1 MGKLGSSL
9 GAAVTAY
16 NKAVGS
22 LESRVLV
29 SARKLAELG
38 VSDDDLV
45 APPQVEMHAA
55 SAAGAGAL
63 TEACSMAGRSAR
75 SPASAMKQG
84 LGEPVAGGVRPIP
97 MTHFDV
103 MRRLT
108 VPLVAVIV
116 AGARRLLGEQ
126 PGGCA
131 DPRAVDV
138 DVERTGARRRRT
150 IPAVPTTTAQP
161 PGRNPSP
168 RPEGPRPS
176 GAKTPKVV
184 NVTGTVTEGAEAGC
198 LLLEGY
204 LLVNA
209 PTSLVYAGVRVKATL
224 EVQEGMVSTCQQGTP
239 AMITS
244 AQRL

>member
-1 MGKLGSSL
+1 
-9 GAAVTAY
+9 
-16 NKAVGS
+16 
-22 LESRVLV
+22 
-29 SARKLAELG
+29 
-38 VSDDDLV
+38 
-45 APPQVEMHAA
+45 
-55 SAAGAGAL
+55 
-63 TEACSMAGRSAR
+63 
-75 SPASAMKQG
+75 
-84 LGEPVAGGVRPIP
+84 

-103 MRRLT
+103 MRRLA

-116 AGARRLLGEQ
+116 VALAGCSASSREGAPI
-126 PGGCA
+126 PGPSTSSA
-131 DPRAVDV
+131 PDPSASTVPV
-138 DVERTGARRRRT
+138 VP
-150 IPAVPTTTAQP
+150 PAPTTTAQP

-209 PTSLVYAGVRVKATL
+209 PTSLVYAGVRVKVTL
-224 EVQEGMVSTCQQGTP
+224 EVQEGLVSTCQQGTP